1 MREYY
6 MAKAKKPRTAKQLA
20 NDERL
25 RNAAKIKPLDTPVV
39 APTAPELPQE
49 DVEEEDFLPT
59 EVLEAKAAEEA
70 GVPILREPT
79 IADDAETEEVTDEQ
93 PVSPPMP
100 VQPQVDMNLVA
111 TIVAAMQAVNAAN
124 PQIATATPEEKA
136 DATAQALG
144 MQTNQNKAVL
154 SANGI
159 QGITYRY
166 DINKGHY
173 PDPTE
178 RLLSEPTLAR
188 FAMKEN
194 FRFRWSVDGEQ
205 FEKHGMT
212 FAEPRFTLELFRVLF
227 DDEGQS
233 TGRMALVA
241 RAMQHEDDFVVRMAA
256 SNLGLLDKFEDTE
269 EGFRMLRDEVRY
281 WRLQQWLFGIFTP
294 AKIRT
299 FRRAPKTEVIA
310 GKVVEVYDTEEL
322 TDHDSGV
329 AKASSLKTETGIG
342 GVATPEN

>member
-1 MREYY
+1 

-25 RNAAKIKPLDTPVV
+25 RNAARIKPLDTPI
-39 APTAPELPQE
+39 APPTAPELPPAEVE
-49 DVEEEDFLPT
+49 DEDFVPT
-59 EVLEAKAAEEA
+59 AVAEAKAQAEA
-70 GVPILREPT
+70 IGVPIDQLVAPKPS
-79 IADDAETEEVTDEQ
+79 DDAETEEVVDEQ
-93 PVSPPMP
+93 PVSPSMP

-124 PQIATATPEEKA
+124 PQIATATLEEKA

-144 MQTNQNKAVL
+144 VQTNQNKAVL

-166 DINKGHY
+166 DIDKGHY

-178 RLLSEPTLAR
+178 RLLSEPSLAR

-212 FAEPRFTLELFRVLF
+212 FAEPRFTLELFRLLF
-227 DDEGQS
+227 DEEGQP

-256 SNLGLLDKFEDTE
+256 SNLGLLDKFEDSE
-269 EGFRMLRDEVRY
+269 EGFRMLRDEIRY
-281 WRLQQWLFGIFTP
+281 WRLQQWLLNIFTP
-294 AKIRT
+294 AKIKT

-310 GKVVEVYDTEEL
+310 GKAVEVYDTEEL

-342 GVATPEN
+342 GITTPGN

>member
-6 MAKAKKPRTAKQLA
+6 MAKKPRSAKQLA

-25 RNAAKIKPLDTPVV
+25 RNLAKNKLGTPV
-39 APTAPELPQE
+39 APPTAPELPE
-49 DVEEEDFLPT
+49 PEIEEEDFLPT
-59 EVLEAKAAEEA
+59 EVTEAKAMAEA
-70 GVPILREPT
+70 TGIPIGSLIAPT
-79 IADDAETEEVTDEQ
+79 PAEDAETEEVTDEQ

-100 VQPQVDMNLVA
+100 VLPQIDMNLVA

-144 MQTNQNKAVL
+144 MQNNQNKAVL

-166 DINKGHY
+166 DISKGHY

-212 FAEPRFTLELFRVLF
+212 FAEPRFTLELFRLLF

-233 TGRMALVA
+233 TGRMALIA
-241 RAMQHEDDFVVRMAA
+241 RAMQMEDDFVVRMAA
-256 SNLGLLDKFEDTE
+256 SNLGLLDKFEDSE
-269 EGFRMLRDEVRY
+269 EGFRLLRDEVRY

-294 AKIRT
+294 AKIKT
-299 FRRAPKTEVIA
+299 FRRAPRTEVIA

-329 AKASSLKTETGIG
+329 AKASSLKSEAGIG
-342 GVATPEN
+342 GVATPE